1 MTTQVNNI
9 EKSQV
14 PLTWQHIWRARALT
28 WLHIWRGRWRRGGEQ
43 HKRHRTLQRGWR
55 SEQGSSFKERSAWA
69 PVFLGFCNCLEK
81 RAIKSRIWL
90 GSPGSDNLSLALLLF
105 PVQAHR
111 GQGWQEKQ
119 IRFWRNWDS
128 RLELSLRPSQLLEYG
143 QGDSKLPLQLIRGH
157 FAPCRHY
164 LPRAITWSKANLN

>member
-1 MTTQVNNI
+1 MASKSAHLTTHMARAMTARRRTTQAPPNTPARM
-9 EKSQV
+9 K
-14 PLTWQHIWRARALT
+14 IWTR
-28 WLHIWRGRWRRGGEQ
+28 EQ
-43 HKRHRTLQRGWR
+43 FQRKVR
-55 SEQGSSFKERSAWA
+55 LA
-69 PVFLGFCNCLEK
+69 PIFLGFCNCLEK

-111 GQGWQEKQ
+111 GQDWQEEQ

-143 QGDSKLPLQLIRGH
+143 QGVFKLPLQLIRGH